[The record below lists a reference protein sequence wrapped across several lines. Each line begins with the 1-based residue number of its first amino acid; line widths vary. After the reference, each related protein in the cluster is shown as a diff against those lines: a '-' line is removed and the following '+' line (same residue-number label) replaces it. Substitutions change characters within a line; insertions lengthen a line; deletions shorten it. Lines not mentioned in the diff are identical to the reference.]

1 MIKLIRSMGTAKR
14 VFALAA
20 LSTVVFTGSSAFA
33 VDTKVLPGA
42 SCQVSSSGLPY
53 SIDAL
58 ARLSNPAAGLST
70 FVCPVVR
77 DSIGFAIA
85 DAKVWVIDQN
95 PAANFICTLN
105 MQNSAAPAG
114 GGFIAATSSG
124 GAGAVPQLLDFPA
137 IPSVVNGYS
146 FISCSAPGV
155 FAGLTSRLVA
165 YRVDELP

>member
-1 MIKLIRSMGTAKR
+1 MSSAARAL
-14 VFALAA
+14 ALAA
-20 LSTVVFTGSSAFA
+20 LSTVVLTGSSAFA
-33 VDTKVLPGA
+33 VDTKILPGA
-42 SCQVSSSGLPY
+42 SCQVTSSGLPY
-53 SIDAL
+53 TIDAL
-58 ARLSNPAAGLST
+58 ARIANPAVGLSS
-70 FVCPVVR
+70 FSCPVVR

-105 MQNSAAPAG
+105 MQNPAAPAG

-124 GAGAVPQLLDFPA
+124 GFGPVPQLLDFPG

-155 FAGLTSRLVA
+155 SGGGLSRLVA